1 MDRIILTLSLV
12 LGSWWFATPVA
23 RAVETVPASVS
34 IRFEQTA
41 GLIRMGDIV
50 PVVVRIDTHGQSIN
64 AAELDLTFSTV
75 GLEVD
80 HISQE
85 QSIFTVWAEQPTWN
99 NRTGTIHATAGRP
112 NGIIASDASIMTV
125 YFRAPGSGA
134 WEVSSA
140 ATTRFLL
147 NDGRGTKMTADPV
160 KATIDVVDSLVS
172 AFVLTSL
179 SNPTS
184 ESWTKSATIDVSW
197 TMLPKAQYSFVFT
210 TRADLDPDQTPEVT
224 DGHEVFSATEDGI
237 YYFAITSVTE
247 GIWSPIHRRR
257 FLVDHTPPKEF
268 SIIRLP
274 GSQLDGRD
282 ALTWLAND
290 ATSGVATV
298 TVLVNGQTI
307 HNPKLPLRIQPLWA
321 GQEVAI
327 VLTDQAGNER
337 RATYR
342 IPGTAFISWWVSA
355 GLAVLAMVAGLTAWF
370 IHRRHHHS

>member
-1 MDRIILTLSLV
+1 MDRIILLLSFLSGG
-12 LGSWWFATPVA
+12 LLLTATPA
-23 RAVETVPASVS
+23 QAIEITSTPVS

-99 NRTGTIHATAGRP
+99 NRSGTIHATAGRP
-112 NGIIASDASIMTV
+112 NGIIASDASIMTI

-140 ATTRFLL
+140 TTTRFLL
-147 NDGRGTKMTADPV
+147 NDGLGTTMKAESV
-160 KATIDVVDSLVS
+160 KATINVVDSLVS
-172 AFVLTSL
+172 AFVLTSR

-184 ESWTKSATIDVSW
+184 ESWSKSATIDVSW
-197 TMLPKAQYSFVFT
+197 TMVPKAQYSFVFT

-224 DGHEVFSATEDGI
+224 DGHEVFSATEDGV
-237 YYFAITSVTE
+237 YYFAITSITE
-247 GIWSPIHRRR
+247 GVWTQIHRRR

-290 ATSGVATV
+290 ATSGVASV
-298 TVLVNGQTI
+298 TVMVGGQTF
-307 HNPKLPLRIQPLWA
+307 HNPSLPLRIQPLWA
-321 GQEVAI
+321 GQDVTI
-327 VLTDQAGNER
+327 ILTDQAGNER

-342 IPGTAFISWWVSA
+342 IAGTALISWWAVW
-355 GLAVLAMVAGLTAWF
+355 VLAGVAILAAIVAWV
-370 IHRRHHHS
+370 IHRRHRHS

>member
-1 MDRIILTLSLV
+1 MDRIIISFALILSSWLV
-12 LGSWWFATPVA
+12 LPLPVK
-23 RAVETVPASVS
+23 AVESTPTAVSV
-34 IRFEQTA
+34 RFEQTA

-99 NRTGTIHATAGRP
+99 NRAGTIHATAGRP
-112 NGIIASDASIMTV
+112 NGIIASDASIMTI

-160 KATIDVVDSLVS
+160 KATINVVDSLVS

-184 ESWTKSATIDVSW
+184 ESWTKGSSIDVSW

-224 DGHEVFSATEDGI
+224 DGHEVFPVTEDGV
-237 YYFAITSVTE
+237 YYFAITSITE

-290 ATSGVATV
+290 ATSGVASV
-298 TVLVNGQTI
+298 TVLVGGQTI
-307 HNPKLPLRIQPLWA
+307 HNPRLPLRIQPFWA
-321 GQEVAI
+321 GQEVTIILA
-327 VLTDQAGNER
+327 DQAGNER
-337 RATYR
+337 RGMYR

-355 GLAVLAMVAGLTAWF
+355 GLAVLAIVAGLTAWF
-370 IHRRHHHS
+370 IHRRHRHS